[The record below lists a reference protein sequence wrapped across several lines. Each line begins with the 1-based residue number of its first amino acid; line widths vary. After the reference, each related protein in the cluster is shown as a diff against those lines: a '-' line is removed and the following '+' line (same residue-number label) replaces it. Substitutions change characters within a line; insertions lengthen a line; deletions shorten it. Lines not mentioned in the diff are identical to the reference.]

1 MFHYTKA
8 VLRAVP
14 RIIVTYLFSLK
25 KYAKNIDKY
34 PRELRF
40 SKMRR
45 LANTIV
51 RAFNGEIQV
60 FGLENLPIDTNF
72 YMVSNH
78 MSMIDP
84 LPYMVTYEKPLTFVG
99 KIELKDMPM
108 VPVAFQSIEGEY
120 IDREDLRQSLKMMLR
135 VEEDLKKHNKSWMI
149 FPEGTRIRDQLLPV
163 QPFHPGSFRP
173 AMKAGVP
180 IVPAAIYG
188 TFRLLK
194 SKPQFKKY
202 PVLLS
207 FLKPLLPEFYD
218 KMASSDVAELAQKT
232 IQREITYHL
241 RPLDHKIM
249 SESKDKKYRFTQV
262 L

>member
-8 VLRAVP
+8 VLKVVP
-14 RIIVTYLFSLK
+14 RIVVTYFFSLK
-25 KYAKNIDKY
+25 KYAKNTTKY

-40 SKMRR
+40 GKMRDIAR
-45 LANTIV
+45 RII
-51 RAFNGEIQV
+51 RAFDGEIQI
-60 FGLENLPIDTNF
+60 FGLENLPTDTNF

-99 KIELKDMPM
+99 KIELKKMPM
-108 VPVAFQSIEGEY
+108 VPTAFESIEGEF
-120 IDREDLRQSLKMMLR
+120 IDRDDLRQSLKMMLR
-135 VEEDLKKHNKSWMI
+135 VEDDLKKHEKSWMI

-202 PVLLS
+202 PILVS

-218 KMASSDVAELAQKT
+218 KMPSSDVAELAQKN

>member
-8 VLRAVP
+8 IFRVVP
-14 RIIVTYLFSLK
+14 RIIVTYLFTLK
-25 KYAKNIDKY
+25 KYAKNLAKY

-40 SKMRR
+40 GKIRDISRR
-45 LANTIV
+45 II

-60 FGLENLPIDTNF
+60 FGLENLPMDTNF

-78 MSMIDP
+78 MSMLDP

-99 KIELKDMPM
+99 KIELKKMPM
-108 VPVAFQSIEGEY
+108 VPRAFEVIEGEY
-120 IDREDLRQSLKMMLR
+120 IDRENLRQSLKMMLR

-188 TFRLLK
+188 TFRILK

-202 PVLLS
+202 PILVS
-207 FLKPLLPEFYD
+207 FLKPLFPEFYD
-218 KMASSDVAELAQKT
+218 KMPSSDVAELAQKN

>member
-8 VLRAVP
+8 IFRVVP
-14 RIIVTYLFSLK
+14 RIIVTYLFTLK
-25 KYAKNIDKY
+25 KYAKNLAKY

-40 SKMRR
+40 GKIRDISRR
-45 LANTIV
+45 II

-60 FGLENLPIDTNF
+60 FGLENLPMDTNF

-78 MSMIDP
+78 MSMLDP
-84 LPYMVTYEKPLTFVG
+84 LPYMVTYEKPLSFVG
-99 KIELKDMPM
+99 NIELKKMPM
-108 VPVAFQSIEGEY
+108 VPTAFQALEGEY
-120 IDREDLRQSLKMMLR
+120 IDRENLRQSLKMMLR

-188 TFRLLK
+188 TFRILK

-202 PVLLS
+202 PILVS
-207 FLKPLLPEFYD
+207 FLKPLFPEFYD
-218 KMASSDVAELAQKT
+218 KMPSSDVAELAQKN

>member
-8 VLRAVP
+8 VLRVVP

-25 KYAKNIDKY
+25 KYAKNIAKY

-40 SKMRR
+40 GKIRVISRR
-45 LANTIV
+45 II

-60 FGLENLPIDTNF
+60 FGLENLPMDTNF

-78 MSMIDP
+78 MSMLDP

-99 KIELKDMPM
+99 KIELQKTPM
-108 VPVAFQSIEGEY
+108 VPTAFEVIEGEY
-120 IDREDLRQSLKMMLR
+120 IDRDNLRQSLKMMLR
-135 VEEDLKKHNKSWMI
+135 VEEDLKKHEKSWMI

-188 TFRLLK
+188 TFRILK

-202 PVLLS
+202 PILVS

-218 KMASSDVAELAQKT
+218 KMPSSDVAELAQKN